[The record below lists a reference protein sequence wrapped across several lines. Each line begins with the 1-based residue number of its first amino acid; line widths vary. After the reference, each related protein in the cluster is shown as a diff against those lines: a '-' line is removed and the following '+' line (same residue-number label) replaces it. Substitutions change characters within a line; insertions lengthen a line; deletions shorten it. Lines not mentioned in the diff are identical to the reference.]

1 MLSKNLTPWSSAVV
15 DATNNGGS
23 LMRKKQEFIV
33 QGKEIFVGLE
43 DSKRTWRL
51 CVRSEG
57 IIVHETSMPA
67 EYETL
72 RTYLRARYPDCRIQ
86 LMYEAGFGG
95 FWLHDRLAADGME
108 CIVTPPHTVTQPKV
122 STVKTDRGDAR
133 RLAKNLEL
141 GDYRRCQVPDHRR
154 REDRQLSRTLDQIQ
168 KMIRS
173 TKNRIR
179 KLLDYHGLN
188 GDLPAGAWTVSQY
201 RRLKEWRLPSRS
213 LQKCLEVYLREL
225 DHLAMLR
232 KELLAELRTLCAM
245 ERYHQSVTRKQSCP
259 GVGWLSAI
267 RFMLEWGELTRFPSG
282 KHLASYVGLTCR
294 EYSTGDT
301 VHRGHIS
308 RHGNGQV
315 RGWLIQ
321 CAWRAIGRD
330 PVLLAKF
337 QAVWRNTG
345 SKKKAI
351 VAVARKLAVRLR
363 AIELSHQPYCVGVI
377 V

>member
-1 MLSKNLTPWSSAVV
+1 MLIKNLTTWSSAVV

-23 LMRKKQEFIV
+23 LMQKKQHFIV
-33 QGKEIFVGLE
+33 QGKRIFVGLE
-43 DSKRTWRL
+43 DSKRTWRV
-51 CVRSEG
+51 CVRSG
-57 IIVHETSMPA
+57 GMIVHETSMPA

-72 RTYLRARYPDCRIQ
+72 RAYLQARYPDCQIW

-95 FWLHDRLAADGME
+95 FWLHDRLVADGME
-108 CIVTPPHTVTQPKV
+108 CIVTPPHTVTQQKV
-122 STVKTDRGDAR
+122 TTVKTDRVDAR
-133 RLAKNLEL
+133 RLAKNLEN
-141 GDYRRCQVPDHRR
+141 GDYRRCHVPDQQR
-154 REDRQLSRTLDQIQ
+154 REDRQLSRTVSQLQRDIV
-168 KMIRS
+168 R
-173 TKNRIR
+173 TKNRLR

-201 RRLKEWRLPSRS
+201 RQLKELRLSSRS
-213 LQKCLEVYLREL
+213 LQKCLEVYLRVL

-232 KELLAELRTLCAM
+232 TELLAELRALSVSK
-245 ERYHQSVTRKQSCP
+245 RYSRSVTSKQSCP

-267 RFMLEWGELTRFPSG
+267 RFTLEWGELSRFPSG
-282 KHLASYVGLTCR
+282 KHLASYIGLTCR

-301 VHRGHIS
+301 IHRGHIT
-308 RHGNGQV
+308 RHGHGQV

-330 PVLLAKF
+330 PALLAKF

-363 AIELSHQPYCVGVI
+363 AIELLHQPYGVGVI
-377 V
+377 E